1 MLRTSLSN
9 ARPTQLRVFTA
20 ERIHTMDQG
29 RPHATAVAVANG
41 SIVSVGTL
49 ESMEP
54 WLRRVPHEID
64 DRYADRVMLPGFI
77 DPHTHLR
84 LSGTFAGLHYVG
96 PIELASPR
104 ALPPVTTRDDVIERL
119 RRLATDSVPGPDGRP
134 EPVVC
139 WGYDPAAHGGHLDRD
154 LLDQISDVVPIWVCA
169 YAPHIVYA
177 NSPMLDLAGVDEA
190 SDFHG
195 LGRYADGRLN
205 GWFVETA
212 AVAVAVRPVAQMI
225 YREGFGRAALA
236 RMGGVARGVGI
247 TTTADMGWGFEN
259 FDTEWADHRDAI
271 DAGELPLRVLLVPFE
286 PSLRRKF
293 GDDAFEFLA
302 ARRAQGDDRLA
313 THGVKFINDGS
324 YPSMTLQIGSPGYL
338 DGEHGLTG
346 EIPWDEVYERML
358 PYWKAGVQIHSHANG
373 DATVDM
379 TLDVL
384 ARLQHAHPRF
394 DHRFVIEHYCLST
407 PAQARRLA
415 ALGGMASVNAYFV
428 KFRAQMHADAGFGPD
443 RAEATARLGSL
454 LRAGAPFALHSDF
467 NLVVTPLS
475 PLLVAEI
482 AATRIGADGE
492 TVLAPGERISVEQA
506 LRAITVDAAHVLRQD
521 DSIGSIEVGKLA
533 DFTVLANDPFEV
545 APTEI
550 GSIDVIDTVLGG
562 IPTGS

>member
-1 MLRTSLSN
+1 MRGASAMSG
-9 ARPTQLRVFTA
+9 RPTALRVFTA
-20 ERIHTMDQG
+20 ERIHTMDPG
-29 RPHATAVAVANG
+29 RPTATAVAVADG
-41 SIVSVGTL
+41 SIVSVGSL
-49 ESMEP
+49 ESMQP

-64 DRYADRVMLPGFI
+64 DRYADRVMFPGFI

-96 PIELASPR
+96 PVELASPG
-104 ALPPVTTRDDVIERL
+104 ALPPVDSRDDVIERL
-119 RRLATDSVPGPDGRP
+119 RLLAADAVVGPDGRP

-139 WGYDPAAHGGHLDRD
+139 WGYDPAAQGGHLDRD
-154 LLDQISDVVPIWVCA
+154 LLDEISDVVPIWVCA
-169 YAPHIVYA
+169 YAPHIVYT
-177 NSPMLDLAGVDEA
+177 NSPMLDLADVDEE
-190 SDFHG
+190 SNFHG

-205 GWFVETA
+205 GWFIETA
-212 AVAVAVRPVAQMI
+212 AVAVAVRPVARLI

-236 RMGGVARGVGI
+236 RMGGVARSVGI

-271 DAGELPLRVLLVPFE
+271 DAGDLALRVLLVPFE
-286 PSLRRKF
+286 PSLRRVY
-293 GDDAFEFLA
+293 GDDAFDFLA
-302 ARRAQGDDRLA
+302 SQREAGDDRLA
-313 THGVKFINDGS
+313 PHGVKFINDGS
-324 YPSMTLQIGSPGYL
+324 YPAMTLQLGSPGYL

-346 EIPWDEVYERML
+346 EIPWDEVYDRML
-358 PYWKAGVQIHSHANG
+358 PYWNAGIQIHSHANG

-384 ARLQHAHPRF
+384 ARLQLTHPRF

-482 AATRIGADGE
+482 AATRLGADGV
-492 TVLAPGERISVEQA
+492 TVLAPGERISVDQA
-506 LRAITVDAAHVLRQD
+506 LRAITVDAAHLLRRD
-521 DSIGSIEVGKLA
+521 DTLGSIEAGKLA
-533 DFTVLANDPFEV
+533 DFAVLADDPYEV
-545 APTEI
+545 EPTAI

-562 IPTGS
+562 EPTGA